1 MQKEYS
7 KMDYIKRGGSY
18 CKHNQN
24 DKVYIVAIGAK
35 L

>member
-7 KMDYIKRGGSY
+7 KMDYIERGGIY

-24 DKVYIVAIGAK
+24 DKKMIKYI
-35 L
+35 LFQ